1 MIPFDFEYYQP
12 SSPEEAVEL
21 YTILEADQKTP
32 LYYSGGTEVISF
44 GRHGKLRFGALI
56 DIKKIEQMNVFKVE
70 DNSLLVGAGVSLSA
84 LADQNLYPLLA
95 RVARAVADRTVRNR
109 LTLGGNICSRL
120 PYREAVL
127 PFLLAE
133 AEALVIGS
141 SGIRSEPLSALFE
154 KRLRLAPGELLV
166 QLSLSESKTN
176 LISLT
181 KRREKHGPVNYPLLH
196 TAAATCEERLC
207 FAVSGLCTY
216 PFRSPEVEEVLNE
229 KSHTVKD
236 RIDRAVNLLPAD
248 IRSDDLASA
257 EYREALWRQD
267 LADMIEEME
276 GAR

>member
-12 SSPEEAVEL
+12 SSPAEAVEL
-21 YTILEADQKTP
+21 YTALEADQKNP
-32 LYYSGGTEVISF
+32 LYYSGGTEIITF

-56 DIKKIEQMNVFKVE
+56 DIKKIEQMKVFKVE
-70 DNSLLVGAGVSLSA
+70 EGKLLVGAGVSLSV

-95 RVARAVADRTVRNR
+95 GVTRAVADRTVRNR

-133 AEALVIGS
+133 AEALVVGPNGS
-141 SGIRSEPLSALFE
+141 RSEPLRALFD

-166 QLSLSESKTN
+166 QLSLSESSTRLK
-176 LISLT
+176 SLV

-196 TAAATCEERLC
+196 TAAVFSEGRLS
-207 FAVSGLCTY
+207 FAVSGLCAF
-216 PFRSPEVEEVLNE
+216 PFRSAEVEEVLN
-229 KSHTVKD
+229 SSNLSVQH
-236 RIDRAVNLLPAD
+236 RIDKAITLLPAD
-248 IRSDDLASA
+248 IRSDDMASA
-257 EYREALWRQD
+257 EYRQALWRQD
-267 LADMIEEME
+267 LSEIIDEME